1 MVDAELVAWKNK
13 TKRKPL
19 LMRGARQV
27 GKSWAVRHLGESF
40 KYYIEVNFE
49 KRPEIRQLFDEITD
63 VHTIAER
70 LSAIYTTPIVP
81 GETLLFLDEIQA
93 CPAAI
98 SSLWGFKE
106 DFSELHVVGA
116 GSLLEFTLK
125 EMPSF
130 GVGRIS
136 SLFVYPMSF
145 DEFLIADG
153 KAMWIDERSKANPQS
168 PLFEVLHKEMVQ
180 AFRTFLLVG
189 GMPASVA
196 TWVETHDYMQCA
208 DELDDIRQSYY
219 DDFVKYAKK
228 VDPQLLRNTLHSII
242 MQVGSKFVYS
252 HVDGGYRADE
262 VKKAL
267 ELLVDAGLAKRV
279 NHTAANGLP
288 LGAEMNNKFK
298 KYIYLDSGLLLRI
311 MDMELGGAESLRTQ
325 ILADVASE
333 LVNKGGL
340 TEMVAG
346 WEIIK
351 YAPAKSQHDLYY
363 WENLKNGTTSEVDYI
378 LSRNM
383 TILPLEVK
391 SGTSGKMKSLRLFM
405 KSKNI
410 SYAIRT
416 SLENYAQLVLFEEE
430 SSSIE
435 RRIDVI
441 PLYALS
447 GLDALLTSNETMP
460 PWSCG

>member
-1 MVDAELVAWKNK
+1 MAYYTRLVDVELSAWKEK
-13 TKRKPL
+13 SRRKPL

-49 KRPEIRQLFDEITD
+49 KRPEIKQVFDEIAD
-63 VHTIAER
+63 VHAIVER

-98 SSLWGFKE
+98 NSLWGFKE
-106 DFSELHVVGA
+106 DFPELHVVGA
-116 GSLLEFTLK
+116 GSLLEFTLN
-125 EMPSF
+125 EMSSF

-145 DEFLIADG
+145 DEFLMADG
-153 KAMWIDERSKANPQS
+153 KAMWIDEKSKANPQN
-168 PLFEVLHKEMVQ
+168 PLFEVLHKELVQ
-180 AFRTFLLVG
+180 AFRTFILVG

-228 VDPQLLRNTLHSII
+228 VDPLLLRNTIHSII

-252 HVDGGYRADE
+252 HVDGGYKADDI
-262 VKKAL
+262 KKAL
-267 ELLVDAGLAKRV
+267 GLLVDAGLVKRV

-311 MDMELGGAESLRTQ
+311 MDMELGGADAIRTQ

-346 WEIIK
+346 WELIK

-383 TILPLEVK
+383 TVLPLEVK

-405 KSKNI
+405 KSKDI
-410 SYAIRT
+410 SYAIRS
-416 SLENYAQLVLFEEE
+416 SLENFAQLVFTEEGE
-430 SSSIE
+430 TCVE
-435 RRIDVI
+435 RRIDVV

-447 GLDALLTSNETMP
+447 ALK
-460 PWSCG
+460 

>member
-1 MVDAELVAWKNK
+1 MAYYTRLVDTELAAWKDK
-13 TKRKPL
+13 TRRKPL

-27 GKSWAVRHLGESF
+27 GKSWAVRHLGENF

-49 KRPEIRQLFDEITD
+49 KRPEIKQVFEEIAD

-70 LSAIYTTPIVP
+70 LSAIYTTPVVP

-98 SSLWGFKE
+98 NSLWGFKE
-106 DFSELHVVGA
+106 DFPELHVVGA

-145 DEFLIADG
+145 DEFLMADG
-153 KAMWIDERSKANPQS
+153 KTMWIDEKYKANPQN
-168 PLFEVLHKEMVQ
+168 PIFEVLHKELVQ

-196 TWVETHDYMQCA
+196 TWVETHDYLQCA

-219 DDFVKYAKK
+219 DDFVKYTGK

-242 MQVGSKFVYS
+242 MQIGSKFVYS
-252 HVDGGYRADE
+252 HVDGGYKSDD

-267 ELLVDAGLAKRV
+267 GMLIDAGLAKRV
-279 NHTAANGLP
+279 NHTAANGIP
-288 LGAEMNNKFK
+288 LGAEMNTKFK

-311 MDMELGGAESLRTQ
+311 MDMELGGAETIRTQ

-346 WEIIK
+346 WELIK

-363 WENLKNGTTSEVDYI
+363 WENLKNGTVSEVDYI

-383 TILPLEVK
+383 AILPMEVK

-416 SLENYAQLVLFEEE
+416 SLENYTQLVFTEEGDVN
-430 SSSIE
+430 IT
-435 RRIDVI
+435 RKIDVI

-447 GLDALLTSNETMP
+447 VL
-460 PWSCG
+460 

>member
-1 MVDAELVAWKNK
+1 MAYYTRLVDAELTAWKVK
-13 TKRKPL
+13 TRRKPL

-49 KRPEIRQLFDEITD
+49 KRPEIKQVFEEIAD
-63 VHTIAER
+63 VYTIAER
-70 LSAIYTTPIVP
+70 LSAIYTTPVVP
-81 GETLLFLDEIQA
+81 GETLLFLDEIQS
-93 CPAAI
+93 CPEAI
-98 SSLWGFKE
+98 NSLWAFKE
-106 DFSELHVVGA
+106 DYPELHVVGA

-145 DEFLIADG
+145 DEFLMADG
-153 KAMWIDERSKANPQS
+153 KDMWIDAKRKADS
-168 PLFEVLHKEMVQ
+168 LYPLLEVLHKELVQ

-219 DDFVKYAKK
+219 DDFAKYAKK
-228 VDPQLLRNTLHSII
+228 VDSQLLRSTLHSII
-242 MQVGSKFVYS
+242 VQVGSKFVYS
-252 HVDGGYRADE
+252 HVDGGYKAED

-267 ELLVDAGLAKRV
+267 GLLVDAGLAKRV

-311 MDMELGGAESLRTQ
+311 MDMELGGADILRMQ

-346 WEIIK
+346 WELIK
-351 YAPAKSQHDLYY
+351 YAPSKSRHDLYY

-383 TILPLEVK
+383 TVLPLEVK

-416 SLENYAQLVLFEEE
+416 SLENYAQLVFTEEGDE
-430 SSSIE
+430 GEE
-435 RRIDVI
+435 RKIDVI

-447 GLDALLTSNETMP
+447 KL
-460 PWSCG
+460 W

>member
-1 MVDAELVAWKNK
+1 MAYYTRLIDAELMAWKNRAR
-13 TKRKPL
+13 RKPL

-49 KRPEIRQLFDEITD
+49 KRPELKQVFEESAD
-63 VHTIAER
+63 VHTITEM

-98 SSLWGFKE
+98 NSLWGFKE
-106 DFSELHVVGA
+106 DFPELHVVGA
-116 GSLLEFTLK
+116 GSLLEFTLQ

-145 DEFLIADG
+145 DEFLMADG
-153 KAMWIDERSKANPQS
+153 KSMWIDEKRKADPQH
-168 PLFEVLHKEMVQ
+168 PLFEVLHKELVQ

-196 TWVETHDYMQCA
+196 TWVETHDYTQCV

-219 DDFVKYAKK
+219 DDFSKYARK
-228 VDPQLLRNTLHSII
+228 VEPQLLRNTLYSII
-242 MQVGSKFVYS
+242 MQIGSKFVYS
-252 HVDGGYRADE
+252 HVDGGYKADD
-262 VKKAL
+262 VKKTLAM
-267 ELLVDAGLAKRV
+267 LVDAGLAKRV
-279 NHTAANGLP
+279 NHTAANGIP

-311 MDMELGGAESLRTQ
+311 MDMELGGAEVLRTQ
-325 ILADVASE
+325 IMADVASE
-333 LVNKGGL
+333 LVNKGAL

-346 WEIIK
+346 WELIK

-363 WENLKNGTTSEVDYI
+363 WESLKNGTTSEVDYI
-378 LSRNM
+378 LSKNM
-383 TILPLEVK
+383 TVLPLEVK

-410 SYAIRT
+410 PYAIRT
-416 SLENYAQLVLFEEE
+416 SLENFAQLVFEEE
-430 SSSIE
+430 DAGSE
-435 RRIDVI
+435 RKIDVI
-441 PLYALS
+441 PLYTLYNIYS
-447 GLDALLTSNETMP
+447 M
-460 PWSCG
+460 

>member
-1 MVDAELVAWKNK
+1 MAYYTRSIDAELTAWKNR
-13 TKRKPL
+13 TRRKPL

-27 GKSWAVRHLGESF
+27 GKSWAVRHLSESF

-49 KRPEIRQLFDEITD
+49 KRPELKQVFEEIAD
-63 VHTIAER
+63 VHTITER
-70 LSAIYTTPIVP
+70 LSALFTTPIVP

-98 SSLWGFKE
+98 NSLWAFKE
-106 DFSELHVVGA
+106 DFPELHVVGA

-145 DEFLIADG
+145 DEFLMAEG
-153 KAMWIDERSKANPQS
+153 KVKWIEEKHNANPQN
-168 PLFEVLHKEMVQ
+168 PLFEVLHKELVQ

-196 TWVETHDYMQCA
+196 TWVETHDYTQCA
-208 DELDDIRQSYY
+208 EELDDLRQSYY

-252 HVDGGYRADE
+252 HVDGGYKADDI
-262 VKKAL
+262 KKAL
-267 ELLVDAGLAKRV
+267 GLLVDAGLAKRV

-311 MDMELGGAESLRTQ
+311 MDMELGGAEALRTQ
-325 ILADVASE
+325 ILADVASD

-346 WEIIK
+346 WELIK

-363 WENLKNGTTSEVDYI
+363 WENLKNSTTSEVDYI
-378 LSRNM
+378 LSSNM

-405 KSKNI
+405 KTKNI

-416 SLENYAQLVLFEEE
+416 SLENFAQLVFTEEGDANL
-430 SSSIE
+430 E
-435 RRIDVI
+435 RKIDVI

-447 GLDALLTSNETMP
+447 ALWPLQ
-460 PWSCG
+460 

>member
-1 MVDAELVAWKNK
+1 MTYYTRLVDAELSAWKDK
-13 TKRKPL
+13 SRRKPL

-27 GKSWAVRHLGESF
+27 GKSWAVRHLGDSF

-49 KRPEIRQLFDEITD
+49 KRPEIKQVFDEVTD
-63 VHTIAER
+63 VHTIVER
-70 LSAIYTTPIVP
+70 LSAIYTTPVVP

-93 CPAAI
+93 CPSAI

-106 DFSELHVVGA
+106 DFPELHVVGA
-116 GSLLEFTLK
+116 GSLLEFTLN
-125 EMPSF
+125 EMSSF

-145 DEFLIADG
+145 DEFLMADG
-153 KAMWIDERSKANPQS
+153 KAMWIEEKSKANPEN
-168 PLFEVLHKEMVQ
+168 PLFEVLHKELAQ
-180 AFRTFLLVG
+180 AFRTFILVG

-228 VDPQLLRNTLHSII
+228 VDTQLLRNTIHSII

-252 HVDGGYRADE
+252 HVDGGYKADDI
-262 VKKAL
+262 KKAL
-267 ELLVDAGLAKRV
+267 GLLVDAGLVKRV

-311 MDMELGGAESLRTQ
+311 MDMELGGAEALRTQ

-346 WEIIK
+346 WELIK

-391 SGTSGKMKSLRLFM
+391 SGTSGKMKSLRFFM
-405 KSKNI
+405 KSKGI
-410 SYAIRT
+410 SFAIRS
-416 SLENYAQLVLFEEE
+416 SLENYAQLVFKEEGE
-430 SSSIE
+430 TCIE
-435 RRIDVI
+435 RRIDIV

-447 GLDALLTSNETMP
+447 ALK
-460 PWSCG
+460 

>member
-1 MVDAELVAWKNK
+1 MAYYTRLVDAELTAWKDK
-13 TKRKPL
+13 TRRKPL

-49 KRPEIRQLFDEITD
+49 KRPEIKQVFEEITN

-70 LSAIYTTPIVP
+70 LSAIYTMPVVP

-98 SSLWGFKE
+98 NSLWGFKE
-106 DFSELHVVGA
+106 DFPELHVVGA

-145 DEFLIADG
+145 DEFLMADG
-153 KAMWIDERSKANPQS
+153 KTMWIDEKHKANPQN
-168 PLFEVLHKEMVQ
+168 PLFDVLHKELVQ
-180 AFRTFLLVG
+180 AFRTYLLVG

-219 DDFVKYAKK
+219 DDFAKYAKK

-242 MQVGSKFVYS
+242 MQIGSKFVYS
-252 HVDGGYRADE
+252 HVEGGYKADDI
-262 VKKAL
+262 KKAL
-267 ELLVDAGLAKRV
+267 GLLVDAGLAKRV

-346 WEIIK
+346 WELIK

-363 WENLKNGTTSEVDYI
+363 WESLKGGTTSEVDYI

-383 TILPLEVK
+383 TIIPLEVK
-391 SGTSGKMKSLRLFM
+391 SGTSGKMKSLRVFM
-405 KSKNI
+405 KSKEI
-410 SYAIRT
+410 SHAIRT
-416 SLENYAQLVLFEEE
+416 SLENFAQLAFKENGDE
-430 SSSIE
+430 SHE
-435 RRIDVI
+435 KRIDVI

-447 GLDALLTSNETMP
+447 GLR
-460 PWSCG
+460 

>member
-1 MVDAELVAWKNK
+1 MAYYTRLIDAELTAWKDK
-13 TKRKPL
+13 TRRKPL

-49 KRPEIRQLFDEITD
+49 KRPEIMQVFEDITD

-70 LSAIYTTPIVP
+70 LSAIYTTPLVP
-81 GETLLFLDEIQA
+81 GETLLFLDEIQK

-98 SSLWGFKE
+98 NSLWGFKE
-106 DFSELHVVGA
+106 DFPELHVVGA

-136 SLFVYPMSF
+136 SMFVYPMSF
-145 DEFLIADG
+145 DEFLMADG
-153 KAMWIDERSKANPQS
+153 KGMWIDEKRKASPQN
-168 PLFEVLHKEMVQ
+168 PLFEVLHRELVQ

-196 TWVETHDYMQCA
+196 AWVETHDYMQCA

-219 DDFVKYAKK
+219 DDFAKYAKK
-228 VDPQLLRNTLHSII
+228 VDTQLLRNTLHSII

-252 HVDGGYRADE
+252 HVDGGYKADD

-267 ELLVDAGLAKRV
+267 RLLVDAGLAKRV
-279 NHTAANGLP
+279 NHTAANGIP

-311 MDMELGGAESLRTQ
+311 MDMELGGAEALRTQ
-325 ILADVASE
+325 ILAEVASE

-346 WEIIK
+346 WELIK
-351 YAPAKSQHDLYY
+351 YASSKSQHDLYY

-378 LSRNM
+378 LTKNM
-383 TILPLEVK
+383 TILPIEIK
-391 SGTSGKMKSLRLFM
+391 AGTSGKMKSLRLFM
-405 KSKNI
+405 KSKDI
-410 SYAIRT
+410 SYAIRS
-416 SLENYAQLVLFEEE
+416 SLENYAQLILDKEDAGAG
-430 SSSIE
+430 
-435 RRIDVI
+435 RKIDII

-447 GLDALLTSNETMP
+447 VLG
-460 PWSCG
+460 

>member
-1 MVDAELVAWKNK
+1 MTYYTRLVDVELTAWKEN
-13 TKRKPL
+13 TRRKPL

-49 KRPEIRQLFDEITD
+49 KRPELKLVFDEITD
-63 VHTIAER
+63 VHTIAAR

-98 SSLWGFKE
+98 NSLWRFKE
-106 DFSELHVVGA
+106 DFPELHVVGA

-145 DEFLIADG
+145 DEFLMAEG
-153 KAMWIDERSKANPQS
+153 KTMWIDEKRKANPQN
-168 PLFEVLHKEMVQ
+168 PLFEVLHKELVQ
-180 AFRTFLLVG
+180 SFRTFLLVG

-219 DDFVKYAKK
+219 DDFAKYANK

-252 HVDGGYRADE
+252 HVDGGYKADD

-267 ELLVDAGLAKRV
+267 GLLVDAGLAKRV

-288 LGAEMNNKFK
+288 LGAEMNIKFK
-298 KYIYLDSGLLLRI
+298 KYIYLDSGLLLRV
-311 MDMELGGAESLRTQ
+311 MDMELGGAEALRTQ
-325 ILADVASE
+325 IIADVASE

-346 WEIIK
+346 WELIK

-405 KSKNI
+405 KSKGI
-410 SYAIRT
+410 AYAIRT
-416 SLENYAQLVLFEEE
+416 SLENFAQLVFTEEGDA
-430 SSSIE
+430 SVE
-435 RRIDVI
+435 RMIDVI

-447 GLDALLTSNETMP
+447 RLT
-460 PWSCG
+460 

>member
-1 MVDAELVAWKNK
+1 MAYYTRLVDAELMAWKEK

-49 KRPEIRQLFDEITD
+49 KKREIMQVFEENAD
-63 VHTIAER
+63 VHTITER

-98 SSLWGFKE
+98 NSLWGFKE
-106 DFSELHVVGA
+106 DYPELHVVGA

-145 DEFLIADG
+145 DEFLTADG
-153 KAMWIDERSKANPQS
+153 KAMWIDEKRKANPQN
-168 PLFEVLHKEMVQ
+168 PLFEVLHKELVQ

-196 TWVETHDYMQCA
+196 TWVETHDYMLCA

-219 DDFVKYAKK
+219 DDFAKYAKK

-242 MQVGSKFVYS
+242 MQIGNKFVYS
-252 HVDGGYRADE
+252 HVDGGYKADD

-267 ELLVDAGLAKRV
+267 GLLVDAGLAKRV
-279 NHTAANGLP
+279 NHTAVNGLP
-288 LGAEMNNKFK
+288 LGAEINNKFK

-311 MDMELGGAESLRTQ
+311 MDMELGGAEVMRTQ

-340 TEMVAG
+340 TEMVVG
-346 WEIIK
+346 WELIK
-351 YAPAKSQHDLYY
+351 YAQPKSQHDLYY

-378 LSRNM
+378 LAKNM
-383 TILPLEVK
+383 KILPMEVK
-391 SGTSGKMKSLRLFM
+391 SSNSGKMKSLRLFM
-405 KSKNI
+405 KSKEI

-416 SLENYAQLVLFEEE
+416 SLENYAQLVYKEEGE
-430 SSSIE
+430 INTE

-447 GLDALLTSNETMP
+447 TL
-460 PWSCG
+460 

>member
-1 MVDAELVAWKNK
+1 MAYYTRLVDTELAAWKDK
-13 TKRKPL
+13 TRRKPL

-27 GKSWAVRHLGESF
+27 GKSWAVRHLGENF

-49 KRPEIRQLFDEITD
+49 KRPEIKQVFEEIAD

-70 LSAIYTTPIVP
+70 LSAIYTTPVVP

-98 SSLWGFKE
+98 NSLWGFKE
-106 DFSELHVVGA
+106 DFPELHVVGA

-145 DEFLIADG
+145 DEFLMADG
-153 KAMWIDERSKANPQS
+153 KTMWIDEKYKANPQN
-168 PLFEVLHKEMVQ
+168 PLFEVLHKELVQ

-196 TWVETHDYMQCA
+196 TWVETHDYLQCA

-219 DDFVKYAKK
+219 DDFVKYTGK

-242 MQVGSKFVYS
+242 MQIGSKFVYS
-252 HVDGGYRADE
+252 HVDGGYKSDD

-267 ELLVDAGLAKRV
+267 GMLIDAGLAKRV
-279 NHTAANGLP
+279 NHTAANGIP
-288 LGAEMNNKFK
+288 LGAEMNTKFK

-311 MDMELGGAESLRTQ
+311 MDMELGGAETIRTQ

-346 WEIIK
+346 WELIK

-363 WENLKNGTTSEVDYI
+363 WENLKNGTVSEVDYI

-383 TILPLEVK
+383 AILPMEVK

-416 SLENYAQLVLFEEE
+416 SLENYAQLVFTEEGDVN
-430 SSSIE
+430 IT
-435 RRIDVI
+435 RKIDVI

-447 GLDALLTSNETMP
+447 VL
-460 PWSCG
+460 